1 MKKILF
7 FVIAMIC
14 AVSLLTSCDNT
25 NESPQSKEQ
34 SSDKTEETST
44 QVATQSESTEN
55 NTERTELTETT
66 AATENT
72 ESADTSAD
80 TEATPEI
87 IIRDVDFNQYL
98 DDINFVPRISQSDFK
113 KLMDTYTYNGKK
125 LSDITEGMWY
135 DGFYGGGYSA
145 WNDEFNFG
153 FVNDY
158 TVTDDEKYSIYK
170 NVLNTSVQL
179 DGLKLPNDIKF
190 GYTLSTVLM
199 SFNLNV
205 DLESAFVDAED
216 ATVIIY
222 GDESSSLKLKNCL
235 LTDGASES
243 KYSYQLTYEEN
254 YPITYQNGKEA
265 TVTRSFEMS
274 FAKDDATLCGLKIA
288 VVEKCDRNQ

>member
-14 AVSLLTSCDNT
+14 AVSLLTSCDNA

-44 QVATQSESTEN
+44 QVATRSESTEN
-55 NTERTELTETT
+55 NTERTEFTETT

-72 ESADTSAD
+72 ESADT
-80 TEATPEI
+80 EATTEI

-145 WNDEFNFG
+145 WNDEFKFG

-158 TVTDDEKYSIYK
+158 TVTDDEKYSIYE
-170 NVLNTSVQL
+170 NLLNTSVQL

-265 TVTRSFEMS
+265 TVTRSVEMS

>member
-14 AVSLLTSCDNT
+14 AVSLLTSCDNA

-44 QVATQSESTEN
+44 QVATRSESTEN
-55 NTERTELTETT
+55 NTERTEFTETT

-72 ESADTSAD
+72 ESADT
-80 TEATPEI
+80 EATTEI

-145 WNDEFNFG
+145 WNDEFKFG

-158 TVTDDEKYSIYK
+158 TVTDDEKYSIYE
-170 NVLNTSVQL
+170 NLLNTSVQL

-205 DLESAFVDAED
+205 DLENAFVDAED

-265 TVTRSFEMS
+265 TVTRSVEMS